1 MDDCT
6 SSWHSRRNEVS
17 SSAPPRCGDLSWPRH
32 RVPRIEGLARGL
44 SSSYSSAR
52 GVQLHRFAT
61 QDGISVKF
69 IVIYGPSGIGKES
82 VGRELARRNDWH
94 LFPQHLAFDI
104 SCAVVGFGNNGFEKY
119 QRKVCLD
126 AFRALIEKKVLG
138 IVFTFCYVSP
148 ASNYF
153 VDGLFDLLKEFAIK
167 AEFIRLSCDFDE
179 HVRRVTSEGRKN
191 TNKIQSKDC
200 LEEYLRRFDFSVD
213 IPCVE
218 SVHLDNTELSVQE
231 SALEIERR
239 IVT

>member
-1 MDDCT
+1 
-6 SSWHSRRNEVS
+6 
-17 SSAPPRCGDLSWPRH
+17 
-32 RVPRIEGLARGL
+32 
-44 SSSYSSAR
+44 
-52 GVQLHRFAT
+52 
-61 QDGISVKF
+61 
-69 IVIYGPSGIGKES
+69 
-82 VGRELARRNDWH
+82 

-104 SCAVVGFGNNGFEKY
+104 SCAVIGFGNNGFEKY

-126 AFRALIEKKVLG
+126 AFRTLIEKRVLG

-153 VDGLFDLLKEFAIK
+153 VDGLFDLLKEFAIE

-191 TNKIQSKDC
+191 TNKIQSRDY

-213 IPCVE
+213 IPGVGSE
-218 SVHLDNTELSVQE
+218 HLDNTELSVQE

-239 IVT
+239 IIT